1 MTFQQKQCH
10 QGIGRHSMRLED
22 STLWPSSL
30 NEGKGKL
37 LYQLI
42 EGLMSNSIVN
52 VHLFLRQQLRK
63 QNSVY
68 VVLPIVTL
76 WVRSIAWILRIPS

>member
-1 MTFQQKQCH
+1 
-10 QGIGRHSMRLED
+10 MRLED
-22 STLWPSSL
+22 TTLWPSSL

-68 VVLPIVTL
+68 VVLPIITL
-76 WVRSIAWILRIPS
+76 WIRSIAWILGSPS